1 MKMSSNFI
9 LDPTPGQRA
18 ELLRDTGSGL
28 ELQSKLLDSIST
40 ALTTLIVDRNQLT
53 SFARWIT
60 NAKSLVRL
68 SLDSNKI
75 GPHLPSSFTNLT
87 SLKILSMNNNR
98 LQQLPI
104 GLEPMLQLEVLRLND
119 NNITFLPSSMK
130 HLTNLIILSIAR
142 NQLKGEFDF
151 FSISVLSKLEELRL
165 SGNQFSSPPQG
176 VARLINLKFF
186 DWRPKA

>member
-1 MKMSSNFI
+1 
-9 LDPTPGQRA
+9 
-18 ELLRDTGSGL
+18 
-28 ELQSKLLDSIST
+28 
-40 ALTTLIVDRNQLT
+40 
-53 SFARWIT
+53 
-60 NAKSLVRL
+60 
-68 SLDSNKI
+68 
-75 GPHLPSSFTNLT
+75 
-87 SLKILSMNNNR
+87 
-98 LQQLPI
+98 
-104 GLEPMLQLEVLRLND
+104 MLQLEVLRLND